1 MRPIFAL
8 LIIGIFVVPA
18 SAQTNLFVW
27 NQQDDQARQLIRQGQ
42 NQAAERIYRNL
53 LESVAQ
59 SEGRSTL
66 YYAKMLTQHHW
77 TLSNQG
83 KYADAISPVREAL
96 AIYRRERD
104 AKQIAFHLQRLG
116 FLQSEVGERKLA
128 VEALKEALSLFKK
141 QRNNDELHVTHLI
154 LGYTLRFMDD
164 AASAIDHLEKAF
176 KHFEHRTDDY
186 RWRGC
191 QAAVQLG
198 WAHNDDGNGDMILAR
213 KWFRTALDHIA
224 AAPNQYREWMSGESQ
239 LGLGLVLARLH
250 DYSGAEAAYQ
260 AGLLHYQNLKNWG
273 QCLKLHYNLMY
284 LYRSRGESNLADREL
299 QQAKALVDTHFKSNH
314 AVAAFYERQI
324 HAQCVQRRDY
334 TAAHAAL
341 DVALSLYKLAP
352 GDQRKDIAWLH
363 HERGRL
369 FQKQLLHAEAKS

>member
-8 LIIGIFVVPA
+8 LIIGIFAVPA

-42 NQAAERIYRNL
+42 NQAAERIYSNL

-66 YYAKMLTQHHW
+66 YYAQILTQYHW
-77 TLSNQG
+77 ALNHQG

-128 VEALKEALSLFKK
+128 VEALKEALPLFKK
-141 QRNNDELHVTHLI
+141 QRNTDELYVTHLI
-154 LGYTLRFMDD
+154 LGYTLRFMEEE
-164 AASAIDHLEKAF
+164 ASAIDHLEKAF

-186 RWRGC
+186 RWRGS
-191 QAAVQLG
+191 QAAVHLG
-198 WAHNDDGNGDMILAR
+198 WTHYDSGSGDMILAR

-224 AAPNQYREWMSGESQ
+224 AVPNQYTDWSFGMAQ
-239 LGLGLVLARLH
+239 LGLGQVLAKLH

-260 AGLLHYQNLKNWG
+260 AALLHYQNLKNWRE
-273 QCLKLHYNLMY
+273 CLTLHYSLMS
-284 LYRSRGESNLADREL
+284 LYRSRGESNLVDREL
-299 QQAKALVDTHFKSNH
+299 QQAKALVET
-314 AVAAFYERQI
+314 
-324 HAQCVQRRDY
+324 
-334 TAAHAAL
+334 
-341 DVALSLYKLAP
+341 
-352 GDQRKDIAWLH
+352 
-363 HERGRL
+363 
-369 FQKQLLHAEAKS
+369 